1 MVAGRATGLTE
12 QKLAAIGL
20 DPLPDGVY
28 AADERA
34 IVRYAQ
40 ASTRMEPITDAL
52 YADLLEHFTERQIIE
67 ICFTVGMSNMINRFH
82 ATFHT
87 DVDDDT
93 ASALGAVCPVRLPQP
108 PAGRMD
114 DNA

>member
-12 QKLAAIGL
+12 EKLALIGRT
-20 DPLPDGVY
+20 PIPVGVY
-28 AADERA
+28 EPDEAAVVA
-34 IVRYAQ
+34 YAQ
-40 ASTRMEPITDAL
+40 ASTRMEPITDEL
-52 YADLLEHFTERQIIE
+52 YAALLGHFDERQIIE

-93 ASALGAVCPVRLPQP
+93 EAMVGAVCPVPAP
-108 PAGRMD
+108 PNPGAPVGP
-114 DNA
+114 